1 MLNFLHG
8 AFELALLALM
18 AFCMAVLISPSP
30 GMRWPRLTR
39 ATSFIVLAG
48 GLALFRAQLSWTFG

>member
-30 GMRWPRLTR
+30 GMRS
-39 ATSFIVLAG
+39 TSFIVLAG